1 MITRIKSVGV
11 LYLLALT
18 TIGFIACNKEIS
30 SSTETSTSAVIAVA
44 ASETATTATSG
55 TSADS
60 VYIIQP
66 CGRGSQRVSIAEANL
81 PAAATTYLTINYAG
95 YTFNKAFAINNSSGT
110 ATAYVAIIYYN
121 DKPVALLFDS
131 SGNFIKVLEQRERGD
146 LDGHGW
152 HEGGRF
158 CNRDGLQ
165 KDTVAISALPSSIL
179 NYISVNYPQDTLVKA
194 FKNNYDSSYVV
205 ISKNNGLFATVFDSN
220 GNFTKRVTLPAPAG
234 SCVNIIQSSLPA
246 NVLSYLDTTYPNY
259 VFDKAFAVYRNNL
272 LQGYVVILNANNTKY
287 GVRFDSSGNFVSA
300 KTIW

>member
-1 MITRIKSVGV
+1 MITRVKSVMV

-44 ASETATTATSG
+44 ASETAASTG

-60 VYIIQP
+60 VYIIQF
-66 CGRGSQRVSIAEANL
+66 CARGSQRISIAEADL
-81 PAAATTYLTINYAG
+81 PAAATTYVTTNYAG
-95 YTFNKAFAINNSSGT
+95 YTFNKAFAINNSSGAT
-110 ATAYVAIIYYN
+110 TAYVAIIYYN
-121 DKPVALLFDS
+121 DKPVAVLFDS
-131 SGNFIKVLEQRERGD
+131 SGDFIRVLEQREKGD
-146 LDGHGW
+146 MDGHGW

-158 CNRDGLQ
+158 CDRDGLQ

-179 NYISVNYPQDTLVKA
+179 TYISANYPQDTLVKA
-194 FKNNYDSSYVV
+194 FKNNHDSSYVV

-220 GNFTKRVTLPAPAG
+220 GNFIKRVTLPVPVG
-234 SCVNIIQSSLPA
+234 SCLSIAQSALPA

-259 VFDKAFAVYRNNL
+259 AFDKAFAVYKNSV

-287 GVRFDSSGNFVSA
+287 GVRFDASGNFVSA

>member
-1 MITRIKSVGV
+1 MITRVKSVRA
-11 LYLLALT
+11 LYLLAIT

-30 SSTETSTSAVIAVA
+30 SSIETSTSAVIAVA
-44 ASETATTATSG
+44 ASETAATTG

-60 VYIIQP
+60 VYVIQF
-66 CGRGSQRVSIAEANL
+66 CARGSQRVSIAEGNL
-81 PAAATTYLTINYAG
+81 PAAVTTYLTTNYTS

-110 ATAYVAIIYYN
+110 TTAYVAIIYYN
-121 DKPVALLFDS
+121 DKPVAVLFDS
-131 SGNFIKVLEQRERGD
+131 SGNFIKVLEQREKGD

-158 CNRDGLQ
+158 CDRDGLQ

-194 FKNNYDSSYVV
+194 FKNNYDGSYVV
-205 ISKNNGLFATVFDSN
+205 ISKDNGLFATIFDSN
-220 GNFTKRVTLPAPAG
+220 ENFIKRVTLPAPAG
-234 SCVNIIQSSLPA
+234 SCLNIAQSALPA

-259 VFDKAFAVYRNNL
+259 VFDKAFATYKDSVR
-272 LQGYVVILNANNTKY
+272 QGYVVILNANNTKY
-287 GVRFDSSGNFVSA
+287 AVRFDASGNFVLA

>member
-1 MITRIKSVGV
+1 MITRVKSVRA
-11 LYLLALT
+11 LYLLAIT
-18 TIGFIACNKEIS
+18 TIGFMACNKEIS
-30 SSTETSTSAVIAVA
+30 SSIETSTSAVIAVA
-44 ASETATTATSG
+44 ASETAATTG

-60 VYIIQP
+60 VYVIQF
-66 CGRGSQRVSIAEANL
+66 CTRGSQRVSIAEGNL
-81 PAAATTYLTINYAG
+81 PAAVTTYLITNYTS

-110 ATAYVAIIYYN
+110 TTAYVAIIYYN
-121 DKPVALLFDS
+121 DKPVAVLFDS
-131 SGNFIKVLEQRERGD
+131 SGNFIKVLEQREKGD
-146 LDGHGW
+146 LDDHGW

-158 CNRDGLQ
+158 CDRDGLQ

-205 ISKNNGLFATVFDSN
+205 ISKNNGLFATIFDSN
-220 GNFTKRVTLPAPAG
+220 ENFIKRVTLPAPAG
-234 SCVNIIQSSLPA
+234 SCVNIAQSALPA

-259 VFDKAFAVYRNNL
+259 VFDKAFAAYKDSV

-287 GVRFDSSGNFVSA
+287 AVRFDVSGNFVLA

>member
-1 MITRIKSVGV
+1 MITRVKSVRA
-11 LYLLALT
+11 LYLLAIT
-18 TIGFIACNKEIS
+18 TIGFMACNKEIS
-30 SSTETSTSAVIAVA
+30 SSIETSTSAVIAVA
-44 ASETATTATSG
+44 ASETAATTG

-60 VYIIQP
+60 VYVIQF
-66 CGRGSQRVSIAEANL
+66 CTRGSQRVSIAEGNL
-81 PAAATTYLTINYAG
+81 PAAVTTYLITNYTS

-110 ATAYVAIIYYN
+110 TTAYVAIIYYN
-121 DKPVALLFDS
+121 DKPVAVLFDS
-131 SGNFIKVLEQRERGD
+131 SGNFIKVLEQREKSD
-146 LDGHGW
+146 LDDHGW

-158 CNRDGLQ
+158 CDRDGLQ

-205 ISKNNGLFATVFDSN
+205 ISKNNGLFATIFDSN
-220 GNFTKRVTLPAPAG
+220 ENFIKRVTLPAPAG
-234 SCVNIIQSSLPA
+234 SCVNIAQSALPA

-259 VFDKAFAVYRNNL
+259 VFDKAFAAYKDSV

-287 GVRFDSSGNFVSA
+287 AVRFDVSGNFVLA